1 MFLHLSVSY
10 CVHRGGGV
18 CLSAC
23 WDIPTGQAPRPW
35 ADTPPCRRLLQR
47 TVRILLE
54 CILVLIFFR
63 PHRGR
68 GLCMSLPF
76 CLWSHVPSR
85 GSLSLVPCSFWGCF
99 CPGHLCQGDPPDRD
113 PCPMKSGQYA
123 SYCNAFLCLFGFDL
137 CQFCFLRGG
146 GYVSSENHQV
156 SLARGMSRGYGGMS
170 RGVYQGT
177 WDTQPT
183 STDT

>member
-85 GSLSLVPCSFWGCF
+85 GSLSLVPSVSG
-99 CPGHLCQGDPPDRD
+99 
-113 PCPMKSGQYA
+113 PM
-123 SYCNAFLCLFGFDL
+123 FLLGVCL
-137 CQFCFLRGG
+137 
-146 GYVSSENHQV
+146 
-156 SLARGMSRGYGGMS
+156 SRGISVRETPRQRPVYGE
-170 RGVYQGT
+170 
-177 WDTQPT
+177 
-183 STDT
+183 